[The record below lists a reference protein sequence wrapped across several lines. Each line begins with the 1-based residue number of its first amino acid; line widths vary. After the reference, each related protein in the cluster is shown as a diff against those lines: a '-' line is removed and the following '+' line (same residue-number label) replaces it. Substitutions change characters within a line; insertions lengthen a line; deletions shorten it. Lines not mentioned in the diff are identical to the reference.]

1 MSTQYNQLLESNS
14 NLGQNQNFEKINPNN
29 TNYMNNPNLK
39 MTGENNLIE
48 DEMSHNNKN
57 QNMISS
63 EFYPYQRIP
72 QIIKWRNIMKID
84 IDLIK
89 TTKDLSLL
97 NSNLENLIYSDITED
112 DIQSVPEQNV
122 TKLIKIL
129 QFLNEFLFEQREIIS
144 NKLMILK
151 EEGINLNKNK
161 EDLGMNISKQEDYL
175 NKQKQE
181 AKQRMK
187 NIVDYKNEINELIK
201 NGKLNKGGG
210 VRQMK
215 FTDIN
220 YDINTQKNA
229 YYMNNQ
235 KYNLRG
241 PKEGYKCKYCTGKL
255 FPSEF
260 ELNKHLNDVHLISV
274 NKEEQKI
281 RESYIKPQVS
291 LPIEVNLPLNNF
303 MNKNNNKNELL
314 EKKLN
319 DMKFEMQ
326 NYMHQA
332 EMDTLKNQMMLQ
344 NNMNSNMDNYKQQ
357 VGNIF
362 NDKLKECMEM
372 VAKKVNEKP
381 KINNNKVNTKELDE
395 KIIALKKEIM
405 KAEQGSKEYE
415 IKIKD
420 IKNQINIIN
429 IKRQKIEETKINIIP
444 KITNLVSEK
453 NEKLEYKILRANY
466 PLKKFKDNAGRLES
480 DNDDSE
486 DEKKKR
492 KKVIN
497 NLKEETDIF
506 NIIVN
511 KPSYKPEIINFPPK
525 VEDNFFKSGKKPK
538 IKFKEKNTENLD
550 DFYKRYKNRDD
561 DFIQKPKMKNYKQ
574 VLPDNFNDNYDV
586 NKNLKNY
593 LDDYLK
599 KTAKIFYNENKSI
612 IPPIIDEGDLEKY
625 DMEELA
631 KTAEKI
637 IDDLK
642 PLNQIKEKKGKKL
655 DPQYTAITELIKL
668 ENIEENMND
677 IKFKKNEDD
686 KHNLKSKK
694 KNKNKKENS
703 NSSDNEENDSDNAD

>member
-1 MSTQYNQLLESNS
+1 
-14 NLGQNQNFEKINPNN
+14 
-29 TNYMNNPNLK
+29 
-39 MTGENNLIE
+39 
-48 DEMSHNNKN
+48 
-57 QNMISS
+57 
-63 EFYPYQRIP
+63 
-72 QIIKWRNIMKID
+72 
-84 IDLIK
+84 
-89 TTKDLSLL
+89 
-97 NSNLENLIYSDITED
+97 
-112 DIQSVPEQNV
+112 
-122 TKLIKIL
+122 
-129 QFLNEFLFEQREIIS
+129 
-144 NKLMILK
+144 
-151 EEGINLNKNK
+151 
-161 EDLGMNISKQEDYL
+161 
-175 NKQKQE
+175 
-181 AKQRMK
+181 
-187 NIVDYKNEINELIK
+187 
-201 NGKLNKGGG
+201 
-210 VRQMK
+210 
-215 FTDIN
+215 
-220 YDINTQKNA
+220 
-229 YYMNNQ
+229 MNNQ

-260 ELNKHLNDVHLISV
+260 ELNKHLNDVHLIST

-281 RESYIKPQVS
+281 KESYIKPQVS

-344 NNMNSNMDNYKQQ
+344 KNMNSNMDNYKQQ

-429 IKRQKIEETKINIIP
+429 IKRQHLEEAKINIIP

-492 KKVIN
+492 KKVI
-497 NLKEETDIF
+497 K
-506 NIIVN
+506 
-511 KPSYKPEIINFPPK
+511 
-525 VEDNFFKSGKKPK
+525 
-538 IKFKEKNTENLD
+538 
-550 DFYKRYKNRDD
+550 
-561 DFIQKPKMKNYKQ
+561 
-574 VLPDNFNDNYDV
+574 
-586 NKNLKNY
+586 
-593 LDDYLK
+593 
-599 KTAKIFYNENKSI
+599 
-612 IPPIIDEGDLEKY
+612 
-625 DMEELA
+625 
-631 KTAEKI
+631 
-637 IDDLK
+637 DLK
-642 PLNQIKEKKGKKL
+642 
-655 DPQYTAITELIKL
+655 
-668 ENIEENMND
+668 
-677 IKFKKNEDD
+677 
-686 KHNLKSKK
+686 
-694 KNKNKKENS
+694 
-703 NSSDNEENDSDNAD
+703 